1 MDVTD
6 IIVEKSKVRQKAKDT
21 VMEEGNHMVWQYPC
35 DVGRTGNGRVF
46 ASYDAKND
54 DDEILNGRTRQDI
67 SVEMAISLASAQ
79 IRAVNMMARIP
90 SLSVL
95 LMTITGGLKLVDI
108 TNIIHNILL
117 LQLACILQ
125 TSHCKVGELSTMLN
139 SKRCWSLGLMI
150 DRLLL
155 SRHMPLVIDFLTPG
169 LQLSY

>member
-46 ASYDAKND
+46 ASYDEKND

-79 IRAVNMMARIP
+79 IRAVNMMVRIP

-155 SRHMPLVIDFLTPG
+155 FRHMPLVIDFLTPG